1 MATIVPF
8 RALRYNPARVS
19 LQDVVTQPY
28 DKISLAM
35 QDSYYAASPYNL
47 VRIILGKRNAGDDE
61 RNSVYTRG
69 AANLRDWRAEG
80 VLQADDSPS
89 IYYYSQRFPL
99 PGSTTQVSERRGFIA
114 LGKLEDYDAGIV
126 HRHEQTLSGP
136 KVDRLNLLLA
146 TRAHFG
152 QIFMLYSDPKFE
164 IESVLS
170 PATAPDVDV
179 TDEYGVQHRMWR
191 VCDPAAVELVR
202 NRMQDKKLIIADG
215 HHRYETAL
223 NYRNQRRAEAGGPI
237 NPEAPYERVMM
248 TFVNMDQEGLVILP
262 THRVVFGLPGFDVP
276 SFVEKAR
283 EFFTVNPLKQRLDG
297 TAATVLLQQKGAGS
311 TALLA
316 AMAAGDFLLEAKP
329 GATDRVLGSLSPLQR
344 RLDVIQLHK
353 VLLER
358 VLGISEEAI
367 RNQTHINYLRG
378 AEETLQRAR
387 TDASVNVAFLMNPCT
402 MEQVRDI
409 SFAGEVMPQKSTDFF
424 PKLLSGLTIYALE

>member
-19 LQDVVTQPY
+19 PQDVVTQPY
-28 DKISLAM
+28 DKISPAM
-35 QDSYYAASPYNL
+35 QDAYYAASPYNL
-47 VRIILGKRNAGDDE
+47 CRIILGKREASDDGK
-61 RNSVYTRG
+61 NNVYTRA
-69 AANLRDWRAEG
+69 AANLRNWRAEG
-80 VLQADDSPS
+80 VLKAEDAPS
-89 IYYYSQRFPL
+89 IYYYSQCFPL
-99 PGSTTQVSERRGFIA
+99 PGTTEPIFERRGFIA
-114 LGKLEDYDAGIV
+114 AGKLEEYDAGIV

-164 IESVLS
+164 IEAVLT

-202 NRMQDKKLIIADG
+202 SKMRDKKLIIADG

-223 NYRNQRRAEAGGPI
+223 NYRNEQRAKAGKVDPT
-237 NPEAPYERVMM
+237 APYECVMM

-262 THRVVFGLPGFDVP
+262 THRVVFGLAGFDVA

-283 EFFTVNPLKQRLDG
+283 EFFTVNPLKGRMDG
-297 TAATVLLQQKGAGS
+297 AAA
-311 TALLA
+311 TALLGQKGENGTTLIA
-316 AMAAGDFLLEAKP
+316 ATAAGDFLLEAKP
-329 GATDRVLGSLSPLQR
+329 EAMNGLLASFSPLR
-344 RLDVIQLHK
+344 RKLDVIQLHK
-353 VLLER
+353 VLLEH

-367 RNQTHINYLRG
+367 AKQTHINYLRG
-378 AEETLQRAR
+378 AEETLERAR
-387 TDASVNVAFLMNPCT
+387 TDAAVNVAFLMNPCT

-424 PKLLSGLTIYALE
+424 PKLLSGLTIYPLE